1 MKRKS
6 SLYRVWVK
14 VEADKTLTYRSS
26 DLLNFTRFLNKSYPE
41 WRFFNVY
48 DKESGQQLA
57 SFTKNKQPQTKRLI

>member
-14 VEADKTLTYRSS
+14 VEDDKTLTYRSS
-26 DLLNFTRFLNKSYPE
+26 DLLNFTKFLNKSYPE

-57 SFTKNKQPQTKRLI
+57 SFTKHNQPKTKRVI